1 MTTYERLRRLEK
13 KRNRKYGAA
22 LEKAVYRQTAVVEDK
37 DPRKEGA
44 RDAAPVSRGDE
55 RSAGRLYLMIFII
68 VFALSVAG
76 LSVFFM
82 AQSRALSQ
90 DFRGQMEELK
100 GRLEESS
107 RQNRALE
114 DGLKKTSSALAGIE
128 DKLAESA
135 RSQKEQYSRISE
147 LKAQLDAANKRL
159 DSIAQ
164 APQNPP
170 PGT

>member
-1 MTTYERLRRLEK
+1 MTTYERLRQLEK
-13 KRNRKYGAA
+13 KRGRKHGAA
-22 LEKAVYRQTAVVEDK
+22 LEKAVCRQTAVVADR
-37 DPRKEGA
+37 DFRKEEA
-44 RDAAPVSRGDE
+44 RNAAPVSRGDE
-55 RSAGRLYLMIFII
+55 RSAGRLYLTIFII

-76 LSVFFM
+76 LSAFFM

-90 DFRGQMEELK
+90 DFRWQMGELK

-128 DKLAESA
+128 DKLAESL

-147 LKAQLDAANKRL
+147 LKVQLDAVNKRL
-159 DSIAQ
+159 NSVTQDLR
-164 APQNPP
+164 NPP